1 MIGRS
6 PSIPPEDDSLA
17 ISQLWE
23 IKGDIER
30 RLSQLEELVNSSKTT
45 RQLSELVAKLYQMD
59 LDNRL
64 RNLLA
69 LVMRSYGTMSLSK
82 WRIKESGANLIFEF
96 FNGATWDTKQTIY
109 SDGSGVI
116 QSAFLWSDW

>member
-1 MIGRS
+1 MRTQN
-6 PSIPPEDDSLA
+6 IPPEDDSLA
-17 ISQLWE
+17 ISQLWD
-23 IKGDIER
+23 IKSDIEK
-30 RLSQLEELVNSSKTT
+30 RLSLLENLVNSSKTT

-82 WRIKESGANLIFEF
+82 WRIKESGNNLIFEYY
-96 FNGATWDTKQTIY
+96 NGSAWDTKQTIY